1 MMVVSHLTTDKRQ
14 SIESFNTNN
23 HKGFNISLTFSNY
36 QDSGT
41 YAEDP
46 VEVDRWAG

>member
-23 HKGFNISLTFSNY
+23 HKGFNISLTFSNN